1 MNGESSFYLTLPS
14 NSSDATFENNKPQ
27 SYRVQLARAV
37 HLDGI
42 WEVALT
48 EIQYPHNWETI
59 SDDLTANVVIAR
71 NDDKGNS
78 RQSYLIRKFRDDLGT
93 IPPSLDLIRIKVPSG
108 YYANAEDIYEEM
120 MSSAKISFERVDQE
134 PYDEFPI
141 SFKINKNAQTG
152 EMLSTKAGS
161 FLQRLSG
168 IEHLKAFGIYQE
180 DKSVYFNSYYY
191 FPIRSAK
198 PFTIHHPTFY
208 VYCDL
213 VRQQLVGNELAP
225 LLRIVAPSGKR
236 GDTISKTFHRP
247 FYVPV
252 SKGYISSVEIKISN
266 EERKPIK
273 FISGKVVC
281 ILHFRK
287 AGSG

>member
-14 NSSDATFENNKPQ
+14 NSSDTTFKKNKPQ
-27 SYRVQLARAV
+27 RYRVELARAV
-37 HLDGI
+37 HLDGS

-48 EIQYPHNWETI
+48 EIQYPHNWKTI
-59 SDDLTANVVIAR
+59 SDDLVANVVIPR
-71 NDDKGNS
+71 NDDKGN
-78 RQSYLIRKFRDDLGT
+78 RMQRYLRKFRDDFGAT
-93 IPPSLDLIRIKVPSG
+93 PRSMDVVRVKAPSG
-108 YYANAEDIYEEM
+108 YYANAEEIYEAM
-120 MSSAKISFERVDQE
+120 MASAKINFEQVDQD
-134 PYDEFPI
+134 PYKEFPI
-141 SFKINKNAQTG
+141 SFKINTNSQTG
-152 EMLSTKAGS
+152 EMLSTNPDS
-161 FLQRLSG
+161 FLERISG
-168 IEHLKAFGIYQE
+168 IEHLKALGIYEE
-180 DKSVYFNSYYY
+180 DKSDDFNTYYY

-198 PFTIHHPTFY
+198 PFSIQHPTFY

-213 VRQQLVGNELAP
+213 VRHQLVGNELAP

-252 SKGYISSVEIKISN
+252 SKGYISSVEIKITN
-266 EERKPIK
+266 EERIPIK

-287 AGSG
+287 LESR